1 MKNIL
6 SKEALDR
13 EAALWINLKK
23 ALKETPV
30 KACRK

>member
-1 MKNIL
+1 MKKVL

-13 EAALWINLKK
+13 EASFWNNIKR
-23 ALKETPV
+23 ALKESPV

>member
-1 MKNIL
+1 MKKVL

-13 EAALWINLKK
+13 EASFWTSLKK
-23 ALKETPV
+23 ALKESPV